1 MIVNDDAYYEQLR
14 NVVTPGPAGECVA
27 PDEIAPDLLAASLT
41 DAVVTA
47 ADEPEW
53 CRTEHPTPG
62 WTLEKSSDPSS
73 GSEVGPGDQVTY
85 TLTVTND
92 SNGVV
97 STAVVTDD
105 LSDVLQYASLD
116 AVPGGATLSGTTLTW
131 NVPSVQPG
139 YAAQLSYTVTV
150 DDDAYDVS
158 FGNVA
163 TPGGGGRCTTCT
175 TTHEHPTGAVRSR
188 RPK

>member
-1 MIVNDDAYYEQLR
+1 M
-14 NVVTPGPAGECVA
+14 
-27 PDEIAPDLLAASLT
+27 
-41 DAVVTA
+41 
-47 ADEPEW
+47 
-53 CRTEHPTPG
+53 HPTPG

-73 GSEVGPGDQVTY
+73 GSEVNPGDQVTY

-116 AVPGGATLSGTTLTW
+116 AVPDGATLSGTTLTW
-131 NVPSVQPG
+131 NVPTVEPG

-158 FGNVA
+158 FANVA
-163 TPGGGGRCTTCT
+163 TPVTVGSAPPAPPRTRLR
-175 TTHEHPTGAVRSR
+175 RSR
-188 RPK
+188 QTQTTRTSRAFRIPVEPA